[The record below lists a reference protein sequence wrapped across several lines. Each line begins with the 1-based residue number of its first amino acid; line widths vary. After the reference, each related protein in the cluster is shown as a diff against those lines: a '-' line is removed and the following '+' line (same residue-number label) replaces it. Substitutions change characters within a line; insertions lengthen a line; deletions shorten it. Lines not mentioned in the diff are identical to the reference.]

1 MVSDFFHPNVGGV
14 ENHIYMLS
22 VTLMR
27 MGHKVI
33 SLLLNLLRSHHL
45 GTGRRHKPQSS
56 SRQSGHTMAVSRPQG
71 VPHTVPNNSFLGNPA

>member
-27 MGHKVI
+27 MGHKVTLI
-33 SLLLNLLRSHHL
+33 LPNLSCPHHL
-45 GTGRRHKPQSS
+45 GTGHRHKPQSPS
-56 SRQSGHTMAVSRPQG
+56 KQSWYTMVVSRSQG
-71 VPHTVPNNSFLGNPA
+71 VPHTVPDNSFLGNPA